1 MIVRRTS
8 VESLC
13 FMVLIGCCLL
23 AFLTWL
29 LGMVRPKG
37 FGAFPAALYV
47 TLLLIA
53 LLCSGIVG
61 FLEVVH

>member
-1 MIVRRTS
+1 
-8 VESLC
+8 
-13 FMVLIGCCLL
+13 
-23 AFLTWL
+23 
-29 LGMVRPKG
+29 MVRPKG